1 MDARPGPS
9 NAITDVP
16 GLRVGHATR
25 IGDGAQTGTTVLLA
39 PPGGVTAAVDVRG
52 SGPCT
57 RETDALDPR
66 NVVDRVEALVLTGGS
81 AYGLDAASGVVGWL
95 AEQHRGFRVGPD
107 PGHVVPVVPTL
118 ALFDLGRGGDFTA
131 RPDAA
136 LGRAAIEAAAAS
148 AEHAPVAQGA
158 VGAGTGA
165 IAGGL
170 KGGIGTASAVL
181 PGGVTVGA
189 LVAVNALGAPM
200 DPRTGALYGAFAE
213 LGDEFGGLTAPD
225 AAEHA
230 RASERMEQVRAHVGR
245 IRPLNTTIGIVATS
259 APLDR
264 AQAQKL
270 AGVAHD
276 GMARALRP
284 LHTLSDGDAVF
295 AVATGTSGLP
305 AVAAAVAPEHV
316 ANTAITEIHSAAADV
331 FTRAIVHAILAAEPL
346 SNEWGQVPS
355 YRALYPRATAGR

>member
-1 MDARPGPS
+1 MDLRPGPR

-16 GLRVGHATR
+16 GLRVGHETR
-25 IGDGAQTGTTVLLA
+25 IGPGVQTGTTVLLM
-39 PPGGVTAAVDVRG
+39 PPGGTIAAVDVRG

-81 AYGLDAASGVVGWL
+81 AYGLDAASGVVRWL
-95 AEQHRGFRVGPD
+95 AEQQRGFRVGPD

-131 RPDAA
+131 RPDAET
-136 LGRAAIEAAAAS
+136 GYAAVAAAAAS
-148 AEHAPVAQGA
+148 AEGAAVAQGG

-170 KGGIGTASAVL
+170 KGGIGTASTVL
-181 PGGVTVGA
+181 PGGVTVAA
-189 LVAVNALGAPM
+189 LVAVNALGSPF
-200 DPRTGALYGAFAE
+200 DPRTGALYGAFAAFDDE
-213 LGDEFGGLTAPD
+213 LGPIATPD
-225 AAEHA
+225 ADEHA
-230 RASERMEQVRAHVGR
+230 RATERLAAAQAQVGR

-284 LHTLSDGDAVF
+284 LHTLADGDAVF

-305 AVAAAVAPEHV
+305 EVSAAVDPAHV
-316 ANTAITEIHSAAADV
+316 ANVAITELHAAAADA
-331 FTRAIVHAILAAEPL
+331 FTRAVVRAILAAGSL
-346 SNEWGQVPS
+346 DNEWGRVPS
-355 YRALYPRATAGR
+355 YRALYPRATGGA